1 MIIETDR
8 LVLSEYR
15 KMHLNDYYKL
25 KSCEEVWNY
34 STSVPLKDIE
44 QAKSM
49 LNGLIENRASG
60 KYMFMALHKKD
71 SNEFIGEAGII
82 GCNPNANRCEIGYNL
97 LPQYWM
103 NGYAT
108 EIAKGIVKYAFENL
122 KYERVEALA
131 LQINTAS
138 CRVLEKSGF
147 ELEGV
152 LRNFNR
158 YELGYRNVCYY
169 GIISSDFLH

>member
-8 LVLSEYR
+8 LVLCEYG
-15 KMHLNDYYKL
+15 KFHIKDYYKL
-25 KSCEEVWNY
+25 KSCKEVWKY
-34 STSVPLKDIE
+34 STFIPVKEME

-49 LNGLIENRASG
+49 LNGLIEERASG
-60 KYMFMALHKKD
+60 KHTFMALHKKEG
-71 SNEFIGEAGII
+71 NEFIGEAGII

-103 NGYAT
+103 NGYAA

-122 KYERVEALA
+122 KFERVEALA
-131 LQINTAS
+131 LQVNTAS

-147 ELEGV
+147 VLEGV
-152 LRNFNR
+152 LRNYNH
-158 YELGYRNVCYY
+158 YESGYRNVCYY
-169 GIISSDFLH
+169 GIISSDFYK